1 MIRSFPVIILSS
13 VALGWAVLANP
24 LALAQDAATATA
36 TAAAE
41 KAVADRAARD
51 EAVSNAAAKLES
63 ELSKLRDTSP
73 EAAELMLKLSDL
85 YYENGRVFGLLR
97 IGQKFVAAHAT
108 HPQHRLVMLR
118 LIDGM
123 LASARNKEV
132 VATCRQFLQR
142 YPEDK
147 ECPIVEVKLAQILD
161 QTDDYVGAAEGHVLV
176 WKRQPTTLIGRNAG
190 VRAVQIYAA
199 LNTGE
204 GYKQAAALAETLV
217 DRYQSPEAITSCL
230 QTAVYNWERAGEWAK
245 ANITASKLIQ
255 RNLPAAPKAAQD
267 LHRRM
272 AENYSRLS
280 QHANAMESLKKCR
293 ALGDRI
299 EHLQA
304 LIMQAYYAGA
314 KAPEI
319 ELLVNELFQKYPE
332 SKDRF
337 SYRALLAQ
345 VAFRDAD
352 KTKGLAVLRE
362 ILPFD
367 GVSHNA
373 AQAFV
378 RECAIDPAKYA
389 ECEQVL
395 RDAIGKNSRD
405 AAYLRY
411 ALAVDLFR
419 DRVKDDVKTRQT
431 FRELLTLSPS
441 NDGYTHGAISHL
453 LYTAPNDAE
462 FQADLSLVLKVR
474 KERAHWGT
482 LRTYLAA
489 WVNEARQNAMHQ
501 EHAKL
506 AKAALD
512 EHDKDPFIKEWVT
525 IDSGNMQQGQAART
539 RLLEPETAK
548 LLSDDQYR
556 LAMFY
561 LAYNYRHYGNQ
572 QQRIDAATIFGRL
585 TQKFPQDAEIAT
597 AYLSAATDYAPKEVQ
612 KEATLHMLKQEPFG
626 NDYDAWYRMARA
638 CEANADPELGRQVYA
653 FMQKVQQKYGPEVY
667 YSYVIGDHLERT
679 GLKAEAREYWTRA
692 VTLNTNPSETRQCS
706 ERLLARMEKPEEKR
720 AFLTERLKQIDDFHG
735 WYAMGLAAHD
745 LEAKNLAAWEK
756 VLLTSR
762 DLQRE
767 RPFLNWGMED
777 YPPQT
782 WVDLFRTT
790 KDIPEADR
798 RKVFTVIRDLEIPRA
813 SGCAYAA
820 LLELPATAPQK
831 EMDRLLEYQRVTQLV
846 WNDSH
851 DWDRLMPYVQATLAR
866 KDFGAASTLL
876 TAMLSNI
883 PNLDPS
889 RKKTGQELVGQSYA
903 RMGGTGLAIDESSP
917 IAPLMQ
923 AALLLRLGDDRLAFD
938 SYLNNK
944 ALFDQHRDELPFD
957 LIIFICENHLAAGGD
972 ENFDRVEDILRNW
985 LVKNSEIAEIEDS
998 TKAKVQLLLSKNY
1011 FKAQRYDVARGEYT
1025 TVINRYGKT
1034 PEAVEAEFGI
1044 GETFMAQKVYDQAEA
1059 VFEKLASNRDR
1070 DVVVRAEFLRG
1081 VLANRRGDLE
1091 EARKIFRAV
1100 LDRVPS
1106 IELANEAL
1114 YNLSEVYGAEQRYV
1128 DQLELL
1134 RTVGRLGRNS
1144 KRTHTPGTALSIVV
1158 QDSDLGTSQGRTKI
1172 PVLITTEPGG
1182 DQETVYLLSSSG
1194 SKGLFRVDVET
1205 RLGQAVKNDRTLQLT
1220 GLDTIRCDYPDDFKA
1235 QFKSVPLSDAE
1246 IRVASDAKF
1255 EISSK
1260 MIVDET
1266 RETISQTLEREARD
1280 REENRRTSQARPA
1293 DQLKPGNPIYL
1304 RVIDPDRDVGE
1315 QPDKITIKLEAA
1327 SGDQVRATLNETGPH
1342 TGIFEGTATSGEL
1355 PAGALATDTA
1365 IEHSPLMAIDKS
1377 PDTFWLSQPD
1387 GAAPKSIAVDMKDL
1401 KQVSKVNISTPDPAQ
1416 QAPVRGELQG
1426 SEDGRMWFRIA
1437 SNPPEPPQDS
1447 VHGEFAAMQARVFA
1461 GNHTPF
1467 TTWKQ
1472 IVDLTKN
1479 GKPISEEVVE
1489 QLAWSLPADHEDA
1502 AKAFSVIWQGKF
1514 VQQRS
1519 GAVRLAVNAITSG
1532 IMVDGQVE
1540 LAVGPGN
1547 RTVDVWLDRG
1557 THDLTIFA
1565 AMGAAQQGVTALRAR
1580 SDNNVAD
1587 IVPSP
1592 FRKADFDLD
1601 QPEAKP
1607 GLPRGEAK
1615 VAVADNVWS
1624 FQFDPF
1630 ELRHVR
1636 FVIREYLGEAVAINN
1651 IEVSH
1656 EDEKYIPTQA
1666 DILSLANNDVL
1677 EIAGG
1682 DRINATYT
1690 DEFTQNSAGRSQ
1702 LLTKSL
1708 VATYY
1713 NATLQPIAYDF
1724 VRDPNNGQ
1732 VNNIV
1737 KQLVRV
1743 DPGERFIIQ
1752 IVDYDLDQSLGSDQV
1767 KFQVA
1772 VNDGEPVELTATEVP
1787 ETPGVFTKEVDTSAT
1802 AAKDKFVVKP
1812 GDRLYCT
1819 YLDTQNTFP
1828 GHAVPRETVVYVNQ
1842 PSEADIR
1849 ILETRITR
1857 APEETKAP
1865 PQISYLEPANP
1876 KIPSRVAFEAPLT
1889 IEVIDRDAAKDSRS
1903 SIVVQLA
1910 TSTGAKIE
1918 VNCVVSEQ
1926 FSRFQGAT
1934 DGLRWAMEEGRFVG
1948 QVILQLGGKES
1959 ADIVPLSAGM
1969 PRNLVGGGRL
1979 PDQDPKASRI
1989 SETLVARV
1997 LNLSGKDVVTAT
2009 YADKLRPKA
2018 PAKDKLATAR
2028 LIANGELACLDREYA
2043 HPVHQL
2049 HVGEKLF
2056 LSVNDADLDISDER
2070 DTAKIVITTERGE
2083 KETVV
2088 LEENLAHSGV
2098 FTGSVTLKPAET
2110 PKPGN
2115 LSADDPGIETYFG
2128 DTLNIKYVDLAAS
2141 TETGKLEAIL
2151 QVPVVIGTDGLVS
2164 AFSKTFND
2172 EKLAVETKFFVSESY
2187 FELFKSHKK
2196 LGRMD
2201 EQRGDLEAGRRVLRE
2216 VMEDYPN
2223 PKYVPRIAY
2232 LLGQFAQE
2240 LQQFPEAID
2249 SYTLIVRQYPESTLA
2264 PDAQFKLAQ
2273 CYEESGRFDDALEA
2287 YVTLAATYP
2296 KSPLIA
2302 SVMIRISDHFFKSE
2316 KFDIAANVGEKFL
2329 EKFENHEYAS
2339 RIAFRIGQCYYK
2351 AKEYKQA
2358 GDSFDR
2364 FGKLFPDDT
2373 LASLALFWSGESYRM
2388 GGNNSMAFRRYNR
2401 CRWDHPAS
2409 EAAKYSRGRLALP
2422 EMLQQ
2427 FESEANSVEDNN

>member
-1 MIRSFPVIILSS
+1 MFRRLSLIALSS
-13 VALGWAVLANP
+13 IAFTLILAASSP
-24 LALAQDAATATA
+24 
-36 TAAAE
+36 
-41 KAVADRAARD
+41 AVAQQPAAPSATLKLTE
-51 EAVSNAAAKLES
+51 EAISTQAAKLEAD
-63 ELSKLRDTSP
+63 LSKLRDTSP
-73 EAAELMLKLSDL
+73 EAAELMLKLTDL
-85 YYENGRVFGLLR
+85 YHEHGRVFGLLR
-97 IGQKFVAAHAT
+97 IGQKFVAAHAA
-108 HPQHRLVMLR
+108 HPQHRAVMLK

-142 YPEDK
+142 YADDK
-147 ECPIVEVKLAQILD
+147 ECPQVEIKLAQTLD
-161 QTDDYVGAAEGHVLV
+161 QTDDYLGAAEAHVIV
-176 WKRQPTTLIGRNAG
+176 FKRQPTTLLGRTAG

-199 LNTGE
+199 LNNAE
-204 GYKQAAALAETLV
+204 GFKQAAALAEVLTE
-217 DRYQSPEAITSCL
+217 RFTSPDAITSCL
-230 QTAVYNWERAGEWAK
+230 STAVYNWERAGEWAK
-245 ANITASKLIQ
+245 ANLAANKLLQ
-255 RNLPAAPKAAQD
+255 RNLPADPKALQE
-267 LHRRM
+267 LQRRV
-272 AENYSRLS
+272 AENFTRLS
-280 QHANAMESLKKCR
+280 QHANAVESLKKCR
-293 ALGDRI
+293 ALGDRV
-299 EHLQA
+299 ELLQS
-304 LIMQAYYAGA
+304 LIMQSYYAGV
-314 KAPEI
+314 KTPEM
-319 ELLVNELFQKYPE
+319 ELLVNELYQKYPE

-337 SYRALLAQ
+337 YYRALLAN
-345 VAFRDAD
+345 VALRDGD
-352 KTKGLAVLRE
+352 KAKAIALYRE

-367 GVSHNA
+367 AVSHSA

-378 RECAIDPAKYA
+378 REFATDPAKFA

-395 RDAIGKNSRD
+395 RDAISKNARD
-405 AAYLRY
+405 AHYLRY
-411 ALAVDLFR
+411 TLGLDLLR
-419 DRVKDDVKTRQT
+419 DRVKDEAKARQVL
-431 FRELLTLSPS
+431 RELVAQSPS
-441 NDGYTHGAISHL
+441 NDGYTSGPISYL

-462 FQADLSLVLKVR
+462 FQADVTLILKVR
-474 KERAHWGT
+474 KERGHWGG
-482 LRTYLAA
+482 LRSYMAG
-489 WVNEARQNAMHQ
+489 WINEARQNAMHKARAQ
-501 EHAKL
+501 V

-512 EHDKDPFIKEWVT
+512 QADQDPFIKDWVT
-525 IDSGNMQQGQAART
+525 IETGNMQQGQAART
-539 RLLEPETAK
+539 RLLEPENAK
-548 LLSDDQYR
+548 QLSDEQLR
-556 LAMFY
+556 LVMFY
-561 LAYNYRHYGNQ
+561 LAYYHRHYGNQ
-572 QQRIDAATIFGRL
+572 QQRVDAASIFGRL
-585 TQKFPQDAEIAT
+585 TQKFPKDLEAAT

-612 KEATLHMLKQEPFG
+612 KEATLHMLKQEAVA

-638 CEANADPELGRQVYA
+638 AEANADPELAKQVLA
-653 FMQKVQQKYGPEVY
+653 FLLKSQQKHGVEVY
-667 YSYVIGDHLERT
+667 YSYVIGDGLDRM
-679 GLKAEAREYWTRA
+679 GLKAEALELWTRA
-692 VTLNTNPSETRQCS
+692 VTLNTNPGETRNCA
-706 ERLLARMEKPEEKR
+706 ERLLARMEKPEDKR
-720 AFLTERLKQIDDFHG
+720 AFLLERLKKIDDYHG
-735 WYAMGLAAHD
+735 WYSCSIATLD
-745 LEAKNLAAWEK
+745 FQAKNLDAWEK
-756 VLLTSR
+756 VLVSSR

-767 RPFLNWGMED
+767 RPFLLWGIED
-777 YPPQT
+777 APLQAF
-782 WVDLFRTT
+782 VDFYRST
-790 KDIPEADR
+790 KDLPEADR
-798 RKVFTVIRDLEIPRA
+798 RRVFTTVRDLEVLRP
-813 SGCAYAA
+813 SGTAYAA
-820 LLELPATAPQK
+820 LLELPPPAGQK
-831 EMDRLLEYQRVTQLV
+831 EMDRLLEYQRATHLV

-851 DWDRLMPYVQATLAR
+851 DWDRLMPYAQAALGR
-866 KDFGAASTLL
+866 KDFAAASTLL

-889 RKKTGQELVGQSYA
+889 RKKTGQDMVGQSYA
-903 RMGGTGLAIDESSP
+903 RMGGTGLAIDEDSP

-944 ALFDQHRDELPFD
+944 ALFDKHRDELPFD
-957 LIIFICENHLAAGGD
+957 LIVFVCENHLAAGGD

-985 LVKNSEIAEIEDS
+985 LVKNSEVAEIDDS

-1011 FKAQRYDVARGEYT
+1011 FRAQRYDVARSEYT
-1025 TVINRYGKT
+1025 TVINRYAKT

-1059 VFEKLASNRDR
+1059 VFEKLASSRDR

-1081 VLANRRGDLE
+1081 VLANRRGDLD

-1114 YNLSEVYGAEQRYV
+1114 YNLSEVYGAEQRYM

-1172 PVLITTEPGG
+1172 PVRITTEPGG

-1220 GLDTIRCDYPDDFKA
+1220 GLDTIRCDYPDEFKS
-1235 QFKSVPLSDAE
+1235 QFKNVPLSDAE
-1246 IRVASDAKF
+1246 IRVAADAKF

-1266 RETISQTLEREARD
+1266 KETISQTLEREARD
-1280 REENRRTSQARPA
+1280 KEENRRASQARPP

-1304 RVIDPDRDVGE
+1304 RVIDADRDVGQ
-1315 QPDKITIKLEAA
+1315 QPDKITVKLEAA
-1327 SGDQVRATLNETGPH
+1327 SGDQVKATLTETGPH
-1342 TGIFEGTATSGEL
+1342 TGIFEGTAVSGEL

-1377 PDTFWLSQPD
+1377 ADTFWLSQPD

-1401 KQVSKVNISTPDPAQ
+1401 KQVSKVNISTPNPSQ

-1437 SNPPEPPQDS
+1437 SNPPDPQADS
-1447 VHGEFAAMQARVFA
+1447 VSGDFGAMKARIYA
-1461 GNHTPF
+1461 GNYTPF
-1467 TTWKQ
+1467 STWKQ

-1479 GKPISEEVVE
+1479 TKPVIEEAVD
-1489 QLAWSLPADHEDA
+1489 QLAWSLPADHEDT
-1502 AKAFSVIWQGKF
+1502 AKPFTVIWQGKF

-1519 GAVRLAVNAITSG
+1519 GAARFAVNAITTA
-1532 IMVDGQVE
+1532 IMVDGRVE
-1540 LAVGPGN
+1540 LPVGAGN

-1565 AMGAAQQGVTALRAR
+1565 AMGAAQQGATALRAR
-1580 SDNNVAD
+1580 ADNNVAD

-1592 FRKADFDLD
+1592 FRKSDFDLD

-1607 GLPRGEAK
+1607 GLPRGESK

-1624 FQFDPF
+1624 FQFDPL

-1636 FVIREYLGEAVAINN
+1636 FVIHEYLGEAVAINN

-1690 DEFTQNSAGRSQ
+1690 DEFTQNTAGRSQ

-1724 VRDPNNGQ
+1724 RRDPNSGQ
-1732 VNNIV
+1732 VVNLV
-1737 KQLVRV
+1737 KQLVRI
-1743 DPGERFIIQ
+1743 DPGERFIVQ
-1752 IVDYDLDQSLGSDQV
+1752 IVDYDLDQTLGSDQL

-1772 VNDGEPVELTATEVP
+1772 VNDGEPIELMATEVP
-1787 ETPGVFTKEVDTSAT
+1787 ETPGVFTKEVDTT
-1802 AAKDKFVVKP
+1802 TMAAKDKFLVKP
-1812 GDRLYCT
+1812 GDRVYCT

-1849 ILETRITR
+1849 VLETRITR
-1857 APEETKAP
+1857 QPEETRAP
-1865 PQISYLEPANP
+1865 PQITYLEPTNP
-1876 KIPSRVAFEAPLT
+1876 KVPSRVAFEAPLT

-1903 SIVVQLA
+1903 SIVVQLT

-1926 FSRFQGAT
+1926 FSRFQGAQ

-1969 PRNLVGGGRL
+1969 PRDLIGGGKL
-1979 PDQDPKASRI
+1979 PDQDEKSPRVG
-1989 SETLVARV
+1989 ETLVTRV
-1997 LNLSGKDVVTAT
+1997 LNLSGKDLVTAT

-2043 HPVHQL
+2043 HPVNQL

-2056 LSVNDADLDISDER
+2056 LSVIDADLDISDER
-2070 DTAKIVITTERGE
+2070 DVAKVLITTERGE
-2083 KETVV
+2083 KETVT
-2088 LEENLAHSGV
+2088 LEENLAHSGI
-2098 FTGSVTLKPAET
+2098 FTGSVLLKPAET

-2115 LSADDPGIETYFG
+2115 ITADEPGIETYFG
-2128 DTLNIKYVDLAAS
+2128 DTLNIKYTDLAAS

-2172 EKLAVETKFFVSESY
+2172 ENLAVETKFHVSESY

-2196 LGRMD
+2196 LGRAD

-2240 LQQFPEAID
+2240 LQQWNEAVD

-2273 CYEESGRFDDALEA
+2273 CYEESSRFDEALEA

-2302 SVMIRISDHFFKSE
+2302 NVMIRISDHFFKGE

-2329 EKFENHEYAS
+2329 EKFESHEYAS

-2351 AKEYKQA
+2351 AKDYKKA

-2364 FGKLFPDDT
+2364 FGKLFPDDA

-2388 GGNNSMAFRRYNR
+2388 GGSNSMAFRRYNR

-2427 FESEANSVEDNN
+2427 FESEANAVEDDK

>member
-1 MIRSFPVIILSS
+1 MIRRLPIIILSS
-13 VALGWAVLANP
+13 VALGWVMLASP
-24 LALAQDAATATA
+24 FAFAWQTADAPADNAKA
-36 TAAAE
+36 AAAE
-41 KAVADRAARD
+41 
-51 EAVSNAAAKLES
+51 EAISTQAAKLEAD
-63 ELSKLRDTSP
+63 LSKLRDTSP
-73 EAAELMLKLSDL
+73 EAGELMLQLTDL
-85 YYENGRVFGLLR
+85 YHQHGRVFGLLR
-97 IGQKFVAAHAT
+97 IGQKFVAAHAA
-108 HPQHRLVMLR
+108 HPQHRQVMLK

-147 ECPIVEVKLAQILD
+147 ECPRVEVTLAQTLD
-161 QTDDYVGAAEGHVLV
+161 QTDDHAGAAEAFAAVFQ
-176 WKRQPTTLIGRNAG
+176 RQPATLIGRNAG
-190 VRAVQIYAA
+190 VRAVQISAA
-199 LNTGE
+199 LNSAVGF
-204 GYKQAAALAETLV
+204 KQAATLAESIV
-217 DRYQSPEAITSCL
+217 DRFKTPDAITSCL
-230 QTAVYNWERAGEWAK
+230 TTAVYNWERAGEWAK
-245 ANITASKLIQ
+245 ANLAANKLLQ

-280 QHANAMESLKKCR
+280 QHANAVESLKKCR
-293 ALGDRI
+293 ALGDRLDL
-299 EHLQA
+299 LQVM
-304 LIMQAYYAGA
+304 IMQSYYAGV
-314 KAPEI
+314 KTPEL
-319 ELLVNELFQKYPE
+319 EQLVNESYQKYPE

-337 SYRALLAQ
+337 YYRALLSA

-352 KTKGLAVLRE
+352 KVKGLALVRE
-362 ILPFD
+362 LLPFD
-367 GVSHNA
+367 AVSQSA
-373 AQAFV
+373 AQVFV
-378 RECAIDPAKYA
+378 RELAADPAHYA

-395 RDAIGKNSRD
+395 RDAIGKNTRD
-405 AAYLRY
+405 AHYLRY
-411 ALAVDLFR
+411 ALGIDLFR
-419 DRVKDDVKTRQT
+419 DRVKDEAKARQVL
-431 FRELLTLSPS
+431 RELIAQSPS
-441 NDGYTHGAISHL
+441 NDGYTSGAISYL

-462 FQADLSLVLKVR
+462 FQADVALILKVR
-474 KERAHWGT
+474 KEKAHWGG
-482 LRTYLAA
+482 LRSYLAA
-489 WVNEARQNAMHQ
+489 WVNEARQNAMHKARAQ
-501 EHAKL
+501 V
-506 AKAALD
+506 AKAALEQAD
-512 EHDKDPFIKEWVT
+512 QDPFIKNWVV

-548 LLSDDQYR
+548 LLSDEQYR
-556 LAMFY
+556 LAMYY

-572 QQRIDAATIFGRL
+572 QQRIDSSSIFGRL
-585 TQKFPQDAEIAT
+585 SQKFPKDLDIAT
-597 AYLSAATDYAPKEVQ
+597 AYLSSATDYAPKEVQ
-612 KEATLHMLKQEPFG
+612 KEATLHMLKQEPLA
-626 NDYDAWYRMARA
+626 NDPDSWYRMARA
-638 CEANADPELGRQVYA
+638 CETNADPELAKQVYA
-653 FMQKVQQKYGPEVY
+653 FLLKVQQKYGVEVY
-667 YSYVIGDHLERT
+667 YSYVIGDHFERT
-679 GLKAEAREYWTRA
+679 GLKTEARELWTRA
-692 VTLNTNPSETRQCS
+692 VTLNTNPVETRHCS

-720 AFLTERLKQIDDFHG
+720 AFLAERLKVIDDYHG
-735 WYAMGLAAHD
+735 WYAMSLAALE

-756 VLLTSR
+756 VLVTSR
-762 DLQRE
+762 DIQRE

-777 YPPQT
+777 YPPQS
-782 WVDLFRTT
+782 WVDFYRNT

-798 RKVFTVIRDLEIPRA
+798 RQVFTVIRDLEILRP
-813 SGCAYAA
+813 SGSAYAA
-820 LLELPATAPQK
+820 LLELPAPAGQQ
-831 EMDRLLEYQRVTQLV
+831 EMDRLLEYQRVTHFV
-846 WNDSH
+846 WNDST
-851 DWDRLMPYVQATLAR
+851 DWDRLMPYAQAALGR
-866 KDFGAASTLL
+866 KDFAAASTLL

-889 RKKTGQELVGQSYA
+889 RKKTGQDLVGQSYA
-903 RMGGTGLAIDESSP
+903 RMGGTGLAIDEDSP

-923 AALLLRLGDDRLAFD
+923 AALLLRLGDERLAFD

-944 ALFDQHRDELPFD
+944 ALFDQHRNELPFD
-957 LIIFICENHLAAGGD
+957 LIVFVCENHLAAGGD

-985 LVKNSEIAEIEDS
+985 LVKNSEVAEIEDS

-1011 FKAQRYDVARGEYT
+1011 FRAQRYDVARSEYT

-1059 VFEKLASNRDR
+1059 VFEKLASHRDR

-1081 VLANRRGDLE
+1081 VLANRRGDLD

-1100 LDRVPS
+1100 LDRVPN
-1106 IELANEAL
+1106 IELANQAL
-1114 YNLSEVYGAEQRYV
+1114 YNLSEVYGAEQRYM

-1144 KRTHTPGTALSIVV
+1144 KRTHTPGSALSIVV

-1172 PVLITTEPGG
+1172 PVRITTEPGG
-1182 DQETVYLLSSSG
+1182 DEEIVYLLSSSG

-1205 RLGQAVKNDRTLQLT
+1205 RLGQSVKNDRILQLT

-1246 IRVASDAKF
+1246 IRVAADAKF
-1255 EISSK
+1255 DISSK
-1260 MIVDET
+1260 MIVDEA

-1280 REENRRTSQARPA
+1280 REENRRVSQARPA

-1304 RVIDPDRDVGE
+1304 RVIDADRDVGE
-1315 QPDKITIKLEAA
+1315 QPDTITVKLEAA
-1327 SGDQVRATLNETGPH
+1327 SGDQVKATLTETGPH
-1342 TGIFEGTATSGEL
+1342 TGVFEGTAVSGEL

-1401 KQVSKVNISTPDPAQ
+1401 KQVSKVNISTPNPSQ

-1437 SNPPEPPQDS
+1437 SNPPLPPQDS
-1447 VHGEFAAMQARVFA
+1447 VQGSFAEMKARVFS

-1467 TTWKQ
+1467 STWKQ
-1472 IVDLTKN
+1472 VVDLTKN
-1479 GKPISEEVVE
+1479 GKPILEEVVD

-1502 AKAFSVIWQGKF
+1502 AKAFSVVWQGKF

-1519 GAVRLAVNAITSG
+1519 GAVRFAVNAITTG
-1532 IMVDGQVE
+1532 IMVDGQLE

-1547 RTVDVWLDRG
+1547 RPVDVWLDRG

-1587 IVPSP
+1587 IIPSP
-1592 FRKADFDLD
+1592 FRKTDFDLE

-1607 GLPRGEAK
+1607 SLPRGESH
-1615 VAVADNVWS
+1615 VAIADNVWS
-1624 FQFDPF
+1624 FQFDPL

-1636 FVIREYLGEAVAINN
+1636 FVIQEYLGEAVAINN
-1651 IEVSH
+1651 IEISH

-1666 DILSLANNDVL
+1666 DILSLASNNIL

-1690 DEFTQNSAGRSQ
+1690 DEFTQNVAGRSQ

-1713 NATLQPIAYDF
+1713 NATLQPIGYDF
-1724 VRDPNNGQ
+1724 RRDPNNGQ
-1732 VNNIV
+1732 VVNLV

-1743 DPGERFIIQ
+1743 DPGERFIVQ
-1752 IVDYDLDQSLGSDQV
+1752 IVDYDLDQTLGSDQL

-1787 ETPGVFTKEVDTSAT
+1787 ETPGIFTKEVDTSAV

-1812 GDRLYCT
+1812 GDRIYCT

-1842 PSEADIR
+1842 PSEAEIR
-1849 ILETRITR
+1849 VLETRIVR
-1857 APEETKAP
+1857 QPEETRAP
-1865 PQISYLEPANP
+1865 PQITYLEPANP

-1903 SIVVQLA
+1903 SIIVQLT

-1918 VNCVVSEQ
+1918 VNCVVSER

-1959 ADIVPLSAGM
+1959 ADIVPLSSEM

-1979 PDQDPKASRI
+1979 PDQDENSPRI

-1997 LNLSGKDVVTAT
+1997 LNLSGKDIVTAT
-2009 YADKLRPKA
+2009 YTDKLRPRA
-2018 PAKDKLATAR
+2018 PAKDKLANAR

-2070 DTAKIVITTERGE
+2070 DVAKIVITTERGE

-2088 LEENLAHSGV
+2088 LEESLAHSGV
-2098 FTGSVTLKPAET
+2098 FTGSVTLKPAE
-2110 PKPGN
+2110 KPTEGN
-2115 LSADDPGIETYFG
+2115 ITADEPAIETYFG

-2141 TETGKLEAIL
+2141 TETGKLDAIL

-2164 AFSKTFND
+2164 AFSKAFND
-2172 EKLAVETKFFVSESY
+2172 ETLAVETKFFVSESY

-2196 LGRMD
+2196 LGRSD
-2201 EQRGDLEAGRRVLRE
+2201 EQRSDLEAGRRVLRE

-2240 LQQFPEAID
+2240 LQQFNEAID
-2249 SYTLIVRQYPESTLA
+2249 SYTLIVRQYPEHTLA

-2302 SVMIRISDHFFKSE
+2302 NVMIRISDHFFKGE

-2329 EKFENHEYAS
+2329 EKFESHEYAS

-2351 AKEYKQA
+2351 AKEYKKA

-2364 FGKLFPDDT
+2364 FGKLFPDDA

-2388 GGNNSMAFRRYNR
+2388 GGSNSLAFRRYNR

-2427 FESEANSVEDNN
+2427 FESEANSVEDDN

>member
-1 MIRSFPVIILSS
+1 MFRRFSLIALSCI
-13 VALGWAVLANP
+13 AVQC
-24 LALAQDAATATA
+24 LALAGSTALA
-36 TAAAE
+36 QQPAAAAPALTE
-41 KAVADRAARD
+41 D
-51 EAVSNAAAKLES
+51 AVSAQAAKLEAD
-63 ELSKLRDTSP
+63 LSKLRDTSP
-73 EAAELMLKLSDL
+73 EAAELMLKLTDL
-85 YYENGRVFGLLR
+85 YHQHGRVFGLLR
-97 IGQKFVAAHAT
+97 IGQKFVAAHAV
-108 HPQHRLVMLR
+108 HPQHRVVMLK

-142 YPEDK
+142 YADDK
-147 ECPIVEVKLAQILD
+147 ECPQVEIKLAQTLD
-161 QTDDYVGAAEGHVLV
+161 QTDDYAGAAEAHAIVF
-176 WKRQPTTLIGRNAG
+176 KRQPTTLIGRTAG

-199 LNTGE
+199 LNSAE
-204 GYKQAAALAETLV
+204 GFKQAAALAEILT
-217 DRYQSPEAITSCL
+217 DRFTNPEGVTSCL
-230 QTAVYNWERAGEWAK
+230 STAVYNWERAGEWAK
-245 ANITASKLIQ
+245 ANLAANKLLQ
-255 RNLPAAPKAAQD
+255 RNLPSDPKALQD
-267 LHRRM
+267 LHRRI
-272 AENYSRLS
+272 ADNFGRLS
-280 QHANAMESLKKCR
+280 QHANAVEALKKCR
-293 ALGDRI
+293 ALGDRV
-299 EHLQA
+299 ELLQS
-304 LIMQAYYAGA
+304 LIMQSYYAGL
-314 KAPEI
+314 KTPEM
-319 ELLVNELFQKYPE
+319 EQLVTELFQKYPE
-332 SKDRF
+332 NKDRF
-337 SYRALLAQ
+337 YYRALLGT
-345 VAFRDAD
+345 VALRDGD
-352 KTKGLAVLRE
+352 KPKAISLYRE

-367 GVSHNA
+367 AVSQNA

-378 RECAIDPAKYA
+378 REFAVDPAKYA
-389 ECEQVL
+389 ECEAVL
-395 RDAIGKNSRD
+395 RDAISKNPRD
-405 AAYLRY
+405 AYYLRY
-411 ALAVDLFR
+411 ALGIDLFR
-419 DRVKDDVKTRQT
+419 DRSKEEAKARQVL
-431 FRELLTLSPS
+431 RELIAQSPS
-441 NDGYTHGAISHL
+441 NDGHTSGAISFL

-462 FQADLSLVLKVR
+462 FQADVALILKVR
-474 KERAHWGT
+474 KERGHWGA
-482 LRTYLAA
+482 LRTYMAS
-489 WVNEARQNAMHQ
+489 WINEARQNAMHKARAQ
-501 EHAKL
+501 VAKT
-506 AKAALD
+506 ALD
-512 EHDKDPFIKEWVT
+512 QADQDPFIKDWIVIET
-525 IDSGNMQQGQAART
+525 GNMQQGQAART
-539 RLLEPETAK
+539 RLLEPENAK
-548 LLSDDQYR
+548 QLSDEQLR
-556 LAMFY
+556 LVMFY
-561 LAYNYRHYGNQ
+561 LAYYHRHYGNQ

-585 TQKFPQDAEIAT
+585 TQKFPKDVEAAT
-597 AYLSAATDYAPKEVQ
+597 AYLAAATDYSPKEVQ
-612 KEATLHMLKQEPFG
+612 KEATLHMLKQETVA
-626 NDYDAWYRMARA
+626 NDYDSWYRMARA
-638 CEANADPELGRQVYA
+638 IEANADPELGKQLVA
-653 FMQKVQQKYGPEVY
+653 FLLKSQQKNGVEVY
-667 YSYVIGDHLERT
+667 YSYVIGDGLERM
-679 GLKAEAREYWTRA
+679 GLKAEARELWTRA
-692 VTLNTNPSETRQCS
+692 VTLNTNPAETRQCT
-706 ERLLARMEKPEEKR
+706 ERLVTRLEKPEEKR
-720 AFLTERLKQIDDFHG
+720 AFLLERLKKIDDYHG
-735 WYAMGLAAHD
+735 WYSMTLAGL
-745 LEAKNLAAWEK
+745 EFQAKNLDAWEK
-756 VLLTSR
+756 ILLASR

-767 RPFLNWGMED
+767 RPFLSWGMED
-777 YPPQT
+777 APLHAFVEVY
-782 WVDLFRTT
+782 RTT
-790 KDIPEADR
+790 KDLPEADR
-798 RKVFTVIRDLEIPRA
+798 RRVFTTIRDLGINRP
-813 SGCAYAA
+813 SGTAYAA
-820 LLELPATAPQK
+820 LLELPSPAGTK

-851 DWDRLMPYVQATLAR
+851 DWDLLMPYAQGALGR
-866 KDFGAASTLL
+866 KDFAAASTLL

-889 RKKTGQELVGQSYA
+889 RKKTGQDMVGQSYA
-903 RMGGTGLAIDESSP
+903 RMGGTGLAIDEDSP

-944 ALFDQHRDELPFD
+944 ALFDKHRNELPFD
-957 LIIFICENHLAAGGD
+957 LIVFVCENHLAAGGD

-985 LVKNSEIAEIEDS
+985 LVKNSEVAEIDDS

-1011 FKAQRYDVARGEYT
+1011 FRAQRYDVARSEYT
-1025 TVINRYGKT
+1025 TVINRYSKT
-1034 PEAVEAEFGI
+1034 PEAIEAEFGI

-1059 VFEKLASNRDR
+1059 VFEKLASSRDR

-1081 VLANRRGDLE
+1081 VLANRRGDLD

-1114 YNLSEVYGAEQRYV
+1114 YNLSEVYGAEQRYM

-1134 RTVGRLGRNS
+1134 RTVGRLGRSS

-1172 PVLITTEPGG
+1172 PVRITTEPGG

-1220 GLDTIRCDYPDDFKA
+1220 GLDTIRCDYPDEFKA
-1235 QFKSVPLSDAE
+1235 QFKNVPLSDAE

-1266 RETISQTLEREARD
+1266 KETISQTLEREARD
-1280 REENRRTSQARPA
+1280 KEENRRASQSRPP

-1315 QPDKITIKLEAA
+1315 QPDKITVKLEAA
-1327 SGDQVRATLNETGPH
+1327 SGDQVKANLTETGPH
-1342 TGIFEGTATSGEL
+1342 TGIFEGTAVTGEL

-1401 KQVSKVNISTPDPAQ
+1401 KQVSKVNISTPNPSQ

-1437 SNPPEPPQDS
+1437 SNPPEPQQDS
-1447 VHGEFAAMQARVFA
+1447 VNGDFGVMKARVYA
-1461 GNHTPF
+1461 GNYTPF
-1467 TTWKQ
+1467 STWKQ

-1479 GKPISEEVVE
+1479 TKPVTEEAVE
-1489 QLAWSLPADHEDA
+1489 QLAWSLPADHEDT
-1502 AKAFSVIWQGKF
+1502 AKPFTVIWQGKF
-1514 VQQRS
+1514 VQPRG
-1519 GAVRLAVNAITSG
+1519 GAARFAVNAITTA
-1532 IMVDGQVE
+1532 IMVDGRVE
-1540 LAVGPGN
+1540 LPVGAGN

-1565 AMGAAQQGVTALRAR
+1565 ATGAAQQGATALRAR
-1580 SDNNVAD
+1580 ADNNVAD
-1587 IVPSP
+1587 IIPSP
-1592 FRKADFDLD
+1592 FRKSDFDLA

-1607 GLPRGEAK
+1607 GLPRGASK

-1624 FQFDPF
+1624 FQFDPL

-1636 FVIREYLGEAVAINN
+1636 FVIHEYLGEAVAINN

-1666 DILSLANNDVL
+1666 DILSLANNDIL

-1682 DRINATYT
+1682 DKINATYT
-1690 DEFTQNSAGRSQ
+1690 DEFTQNVAGRSQ

-1724 VRDPNNGQ
+1724 RRDPNNGQ
-1732 VNNIV
+1732 VVNIV
-1737 KQLVRV
+1737 KQLVRI
-1743 DPGERFIIQ
+1743 DPGERFIVQ
-1752 IVDYDLDQSLGSDQV
+1752 IVDYDLDTTLGSDQL
-1767 KFQVA
+1767 KFKVA

-1787 ETPGVFTKEVDTSAT
+1787 ETPGVFTKEVDTT
-1802 AAKDKFVVKP
+1802 TMAAKDKFLVKP
-1812 GDRLYCT
+1812 GDRVYCT

-1849 ILETRITR
+1849 VLETRITR
-1857 APEETKAP
+1857 QPEETRAP
-1865 PQISYLEPANP
+1865 PQITYLEPANP

-1903 SIVVQLA
+1903 SILVQLT
-1910 TSTGAKIE
+1910 TSTGSKIE

-1926 FSRFQGAT
+1926 FSRFQGAP
-1934 DGLRWAMEEGRFVG
+1934 DGLRWAMEEGRFIG

-1969 PRNLVGGGRL
+1969 PRDLVGGGKL
-1979 PDQDPKASRI
+1979 PDQDEKSPRVG
-1989 SETLVARV
+1989 ETLVTRV
-1997 LNLSGKDVVTAT
+1997 LNLSGKDLVTAT

-2043 HPVHQL
+2043 HPVNQL

-2056 LSVNDADLDISDER
+2056 LSVTDADLDVSDNR
-2070 DTAKIVITTERGE
+2070 DVAKVLITTERGE
-2083 KETVV
+2083 KETIT

-2098 FTGSVTLKPAET
+2098 FTGSVMLKPAET

-2115 LSADDPGIETYFG
+2115 ITADEPAIETYFG
-2128 DTLNIKYVDLAAS
+2128 DTLNIKYIDLAAS

-2172 EKLAVETKFFVSESY
+2172 ENLAVETKFHVSESY

-2196 LGRMD
+2196 LGRAD

-2240 LQQFPEAID
+2240 LQQWNEAID

-2273 CYEESGRFDDALEA
+2273 CYEESGRFDEALEA

-2302 SVMIRISDHFFKSE
+2302 NVMIRISDHFFKGE

-2329 EKFENHEYAS
+2329 EKFESHEYAS

-2351 AKEYKQA
+2351 AKDYKRA

-2364 FGKLFPDDT
+2364 FGKLFPDDA

-2388 GGNNSMAFRRYNR
+2388 GGSNSMAFRRYNR

-2427 FESEANSVEDNN
+2427 FESEANAVEDDK